1 MDITIPETYNDLPV
15 KAIGAE
21 AFRKYTSLTSVTIG
35 NNITS
40 IGDHAFYDCD
50 NLINITIPDSVT
62 SIGDYAFE
70 GCTSITNIRIP
81 DSVTSIGDNA
91 FEFCKSL
98 IDINVSVNNNNYQ
111 SINGNL
117 YSKDG
122 MTLIQYSSGK
132 KDNEFIIPKGV
143 TSIGDRAFSNCR
155 SLTSINIPD
164 SVTSIGE
171 SAFYECYSLMNII
184 IPESVTSIGSG
195 AFSDCYSLTIYC
207 EVSSKP
213 SSWAYYW
220 NNTNCPVV
228 WGYK

>member
-81 DSVTSIGDNA
+81 DSVTSIGDFA
-91 FEFCKSL
+91 F
-98 IDINVSVNNNNYQ
+98 
-111 SINGNL
+111 
-117 YSKDG
+117 
-122 MTLIQYSSGK
+122 
-132 KDNEFIIPKGV
+132 
-143 TSIGDRAFSNCR
+143 A
-155 SLTSINIPD
+155 
-164 SVTSIGE
+164 
-171 SAFYECYSLMNII
+171 
-184 IPESVTSIGSG
+184 
-195 AFSDCYSLTIYC
+195 DCSSLTIYC
-207 EVSSKP
+207 EATSQPSGWSSNWN
-213 SSWAYYW
+213 SSH
-220 NNTNCPVV
+220 CDVV